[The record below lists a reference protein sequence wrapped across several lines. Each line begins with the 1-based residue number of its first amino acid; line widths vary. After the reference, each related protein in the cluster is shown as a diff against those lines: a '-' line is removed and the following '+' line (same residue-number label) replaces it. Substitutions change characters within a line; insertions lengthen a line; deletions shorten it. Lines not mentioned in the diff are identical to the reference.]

1 MNKLLHI
8 RDPLL
13 LFLTLVAT
21 ALGLIFI
28 FDAGYARSLASGYGA
43 LPREFRSQLIFLPV
57 ALAAAAAIAYL
68 GSSRLQQ
75 MSKWLWLVSLAALV
89 LPFIPHIGVDHN
101 GASRWFRIGPVEGQ
115 SAEFI
120 KVTVILFLAGL
131 FCARAEWPKRI
142 KHAKHFA
149 DGMDRIYMPKL
160 MRCLPA
166 VWIVIAVVLIEKEP
180 DMGTA
185 FIVAVISF
193 VMFFVGGVSRKSLVV
208 AGLLALVAIG
218 VLTAQEPY
226 RFHRIFHHIGRWDE
240 QNVDDTGYQTV
251 QSELAMASGGLLGVG
266 PGAGRAKHVL
276 PAATTDFIA
285 PTIGEE
291 FGMVG
296 MLFVLAILSLI
307 VIRIFQLARK
317 APTKFGSMVLSGVG
331 AWIGIQSCLNVMMAN
346 ASLPAIGVPLPFISS
361 GGSSLIALWMAVGLC
376 QAALSPAAE
385 EKKTEVKQRAA
396 NRNRWR
402 QRRPR
407 ASRAWRCPPCPRRRL

>member
-1 MNKLLHI
+1 MSKRLPI

-13 LFLTLVAT
+13 VFLTLVAT

-57 ALAAAAAIAYL
+57 ALIAASAVASL
-68 GSSRLQQ
+68 GSTRLQEI
-75 MSKWLWLVSLAALV
+75 SKWLWFLSLACLV

-101 GASRWFRIGPVEGQ
+101 GASRWFKIGPIEIQ
-115 SAEFI
+115 PAEFV

-131 FCARAEWPKRI
+131 FCSRQDWPKRF
-142 KHAKHFA
+142 KAPKHFGDA
-149 DGMDRIYMPKL
+149 MDRIYVPKL

-166 VWIVIAVVLIEKEP
+166 LWIAIAVVLIEKEP

-193 VMFFVGGVSRKSLVV
+193 VMFFVGGVSKKSLIV
-208 AGLLALVAIG
+208 AGLLALVGIG
-218 VLTAQEPY
+218 ALTAQEPY
-226 RFHRIFHHIGRWDE
+226 RLQRIFHHMDRWDE

-291 FGMVG
+291 FGIVG
-296 MLFVLAILSLI
+296 MLFVLTVLSLI

-317 APTKFGSMVLSGVG
+317 APTRFGSIVLSGVG

-361 GGSSLIALWMAVGLC
+361 GGSSLIALWMGIGLC
-376 QAALSPAAE
+376 QAAMAPA
-385 EKKTEVKQRAA
+385 TEVKKAEVKKRAPH
-396 NRNRWR
+396 RNRWR
-402 QRRPR
+402 NRRPR
-407 ASRAWRCPPCPRRRL
+407 LSRA